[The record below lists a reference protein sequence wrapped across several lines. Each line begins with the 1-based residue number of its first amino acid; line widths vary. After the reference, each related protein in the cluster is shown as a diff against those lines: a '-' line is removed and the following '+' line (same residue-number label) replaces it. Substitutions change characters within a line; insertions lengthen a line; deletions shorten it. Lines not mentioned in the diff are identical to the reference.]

1 METLDTL
8 PNQTPI
14 SAEDRRALAPRT
26 NVMAAVSLIVAA
38 GLVATALLLSNAG
51 RAGQAVADGGDTA
64 PELRA
69 GEIRAERG
77 GIWQHYELQY

>member
-1 METLDTL
+1 MDTLDTL

-26 NVMAAVSLIVAA
+26 KAIAVVSLIVAA
-38 GLVATALLLSNAG
+38 GLIATSLLFSHAG
-51 RAGQAVADGGDTA
+51 RAGQAIADGGDA
-64 PELRA
+64 AAELRA
-69 GEIRAERG
+69 AEIRAERS

>member
-8 PNQTPI
+8 PNRTPI
-14 SAEDRRALAPRT
+14 SKEDRRALAPRT
-26 NVMAAVSLIVAA
+26 NAVAAVSLIVAA
-38 GLVATALLLSNAG
+38 GLIATALLFSHAG
-51 RAGQAVADGGDTA
+51 RAGQAVAGDQA

-69 GEIRAERG
+69 AELRAERS